1 MNGPATTERLIAL
14 VGSYLTEDAARAD
27 GYRPAATELEVGTV
41 ALVVSYGRLR
51 RGIVVKVGRT
61 RASVAFTTDRAID
74 MAELMNSGGWERHF
88 YPQVTV
94 KSDLFANIWVKAPT
108 TPEQPRTLQD
118 SGTVDLVMDACC
130 EAYPNCHEPVPF
142 AQLSHTVSDTVI
154 PAPVQMHTAE
164 SHKLSV
170 ATDQHPGTPDDVP
183 SDLAIDT
190 ATNALIRDPFS
201 VSDLPP
207 ILPMDLVTVDREDRW
222 HDVIQIDEYA
232 ERGMVRP
239 IDSQDDRE
247 DRWIDFVRLH
257 KIDPV
262 DCVELLSDPPPVP
275 GDPQVLLSCW
285 VDGTPRPKGSLK
297 PTGRQGQRVRL
308 VEQSTDSS
316 AWRDTI
322 AWTVRREL
330 NLPAP
335 GYPTQLP
342 VELACT
348 FAFERAESCTDEEPT
363 GAGIGDTDKLIR
375 NVMDALQDARVYAN
389 DRQVVAVK
397 ASKVWT
403 ADGQKPGALIAVKEA
418 L

>member
-1 MNGPATTERLIAL
+1 
-14 VGSYLTEDAARAD
+14 
-27 GYRPAATELEVGTV
+27 
-41 ALVVSYGRLR
+41 
-51 RGIVVKVGRT
+51 
-61 RASVAFTTDRAID
+61 
-74 MAELMNSGGWERHF
+74 
-88 YPQVTV
+88 
-94 KSDLFANIWVKAPT
+94 
-108 TPEQPRTLQD
+108 
-118 SGTVDLVMDACC
+118 
-130 EAYPNCHEPVPF
+130 
-142 AQLSHTVSDTVI
+142 
-154 PAPVQMHTAE
+154 MHTAE

-170 ATDQHPGTPDDVP
+170 ATTQRPGTPDDVP

-207 ILPMDLVTVDREDRW
+207 FLPMDLVTVDREDRW

-297 PTGRQGQRVRL
+297 PTGRQGGRVRL

-316 AWRDTI
+316 TWRDTI
-322 AWTVRREL
+322 AWTARREL

-375 NVMDALQDARVYAN
+375 NVMDALQDAKVYRQRPSGGCGEGVESL
-389 DRQVVAVK
+389 DRGRAEAGRADHREGSAVSDIWRRSTRCDGGMCVEVRGRHRRHRRP
-397 ASKVWT
+397 AATAAARNSATPARSSTSPVTNWT
-403 ADGQKPGALIAVKEA
+403 RSPRAGWTENSHEWPGSTRHAGQGDPAPGVRSRRPA
-418 L
+418 

>member
-1 MNGPATTERLIAL
+1 MDGPATPERLVAL
-14 VGSYLTEDAARAD
+14 VGSYLTEDAARRD
-27 GYRPAATELEVGTV
+27 GYQQAGDIGPLLEVGTV

-61 RASVAFTTDRAID
+61 RASVAFTTDRAVEQ
-74 MAELMNSGGWERHF
+74 AEAFTKMNRDIVPPDYSIS
-88 YPQVTV
+88 PVITV

-118 SGTVDLVMDACC
+118 SSTVDLVMD
-130 EAYPNCHEPVPF
+130 H
-142 AQLSHTVSDTVI
+142 
-154 PAPVQMHTAE
+154 PVQLHAAE

-170 ATDQHPGTPDDVP
+170 ATTQYPGTPDDVP

-190 ATNALIRDPFS
+190 AIRDPFS

-207 ILPMDLVTVDREDRW
+207 FLPMDLVTVDGEDRW
-222 HDVIQIDEYA
+222 HDVLEIDEYA

-239 IDSQDDRE
+239 IDSQDDRD

-257 KIDPV
+257 KIDPM
-262 DCVELLSDPPPVP
+262 DCVDLLSDPPPAP
-275 GDPQVLLSCW
+275 GDPQVLLMCW

-297 PTGRQGQRVRL
+297 VVSARGRRPVLR
-308 VEQSTDSS
+308 EQSTDSS
-316 AWRDTI
+316 AWRDTV
-322 AWTVRREL
+322 AWTARREL
-330 NLPAP
+330 NLPAT
-335 GYPTQLP
+335 GYPTQIP

-348 FAFERAESCTDEEPT
+348 FAFERPESNTDEEPT
-363 GAGIGDTDKLIR
+363 SGGIGDLDKLLR
-375 NVMDALQDARVYAN
+375 NVGDALTDAKVIAD
-389 DRQVVAVK
+389 DRQIVAMK

-403 ADGQKPGALIAVKEA
+403 ADGQKPGALITVREA

>member
-27 GYRPAATELEVGTV
+27 GYRPATAELEVGTI
-41 ALVVSYGRLR
+41 ALVASYGRLR

-61 RASVAFTTDRAID
+61 RASVAFTTDRAIET
-74 MAELMNSGGWERHF
+74 AKINQWPPSEFLLPRI
-88 YPQVTV
+88 TV
-94 KSDLFANIWVKAPT
+94 KSDLFANIWVKAAT
-108 TPEQPRTLQD
+108 TPEQPRTIQEP
-118 SGTVDLVMDACC
+118 GTVDLVMD
-130 EAYPNCHEPVPF
+130 H
-142 AQLSHTVSDTVI
+142 
-154 PAPVQMHTAE
+154 PVQMHTAE

-170 ATDQHPGTPDDVP
+170 ATTHHPGTPDDVP

-190 ATNALIRDPFS
+190 AIRDPFS

-207 ILPMDLVTVDREDRW
+207 FLPMDLVTVDREDRW

-239 IDSQDDRE
+239 IDSQDSRD
-247 DRWIDFVRLH
+247 DRWIDFTRLH

-262 DCVELLSDPPPVP
+262 DCVDLLSDPPPVP
-275 GDPQVLLSCW
+275 GDPPVLLMCW

-297 PTGRQGQRVRL
+297 VVSARGRKPVLQ
-308 VEQSTDSS
+308 EQSTDSS
-316 AWRDTI
+316 AWRDTV
-322 AWTVRREL
+322 AWTARREL

-348 FAFERAESCTDEEPT
+348 FAFERSASCTDEEPT
-363 GAGIGDTDKLIR
+363 SGGIGDLDKLLR
-375 NVMDALQDARVYAN
+375 NVGDALTDAKVIAD
-389 DRQVVAVK
+389 DRQIVAMK

-403 ADGQKPGALIAVKEA
+403 ADGQKPGALIIVREA

>member
-14 VGSYLTEDAARAD
+14 VGSYTEDDARRD
-27 GYRPAATELEVGTV
+27 SYRPAAAELEVGTI
-41 ALVVSYGRLR
+41 ALVASYGRLR

-61 RASVAFTTDRAID
+61 RASVAFTTDRAIEH
-74 MAELMNSGGWERHF
+74 AARTPLPGEPVYGEPGHIPLI
-88 YPQVTV
+88 TV
-94 KSDLFANIWVKAPT
+94 KSDLFTNIWVKAAT

-118 SGTVDLVMDACC
+118 SGTVDLVMD
-130 EAYPNCHEPVPF
+130 HPVHLH
-142 AQLSHTVSDTVI
+142 A
-154 PAPVQMHTAE
+154 AE

-170 ATDQHPGTPDDVP
+170 ATTHHPGTPDDVP
-183 SDLAIDT
+183 SDLAVST
-190 ATNALIRDPFS
+190 AIRDPFS

-207 ILPMDLVTVDREDRW
+207 FLPMDLVTVDREDRW

-239 IDSQDDRE
+239 IDSQDSRD
-247 DRWIDFVRLH
+247 DRWIDFARLH

-262 DCVELLSDPPPVP
+262 DCVELLT
-275 GDPQVLLSCW
+275 CW

-322 AWTVRREL
+322 AWTARREL

-342 VELACT
+342 VELECT
-348 FAFERAESCTDEEPT
+348 FAFERSASCTDEEPT
-363 GAGIGDTDKLIR
+363 SGGIGDLDKLIR
-375 NVMDALQDARVYAN
+375 NVGDALTDAKVIAD
-389 DRQVVAVK
+389 DRQIVAMK

-403 ADGQKPGALIAVKEA
+403 ADGQKPGALITVREA

>member
-27 GYRPAATELEVGTV
+27 GYRPATTELEVGTI
-41 ALVVSYGRLR
+41 ALVASYGRLR

-61 RASVAFTTDRAID
+61 RVSVAFTTDRAVEQ
-74 MAELMNSGGWERHF
+74 AEYESRVWDKGYQPRI
-88 YPQVTV
+88 TT
-94 KSDLFANIWVKAPT
+94 KSDLFANIWVKAAT

-118 SGTVDLVMDACC
+118 SSTVDLVMDACC

-142 AQLSHTVSDTVI
+142 AQLSHTVCDTVI

-170 ATDQHPGTPDDVP
+170 ATTQRPGTPDDVP

-207 ILPMDLVTVDREDRW
+207 FLPMDLVTADGEDRW

-275 GDPQVLLSCW
+275 GDPRILLSCW

-322 AWTVRREL
+322 AWTARREL

-342 VELACT
+342 VELMCT
-348 FAFERAESCTDEEPT
+348 FAFERAEFNTDEEPT
-363 GAGIGDTDKLIR
+363 SGGIGDLDKLIR
-375 NVMDALQDARVYAN
+375 NVGDALTDAKVIAD
-389 DRQVVAVK
+389 DRQIVAVR

-403 ADGQKPGALIAVKEA
+403 ADGQKPGALIVVREA

>member
-1 MNGPATTERLIAL
+1 MDGPATPERLVAL
-14 VGSYLTEDAARAD
+14 VGSYLTEDAARRD
-27 GYRPAATELEVGTV
+27 GYQQAGDIGPLLEVGTV

-61 RASVAFTTDRAID
+61 RASVAFTTDRAIEH
-74 MAELMNSGGWERHF
+74 AARTPLPGEPVYGEPGHIPLI
-88 YPQVTV
+88 TV
-94 KSDLFANIWVKAPT
+94 KSDLFANIWVKTAT

-118 SGTVDLVMDACC
+118 SSTVDLVMD
-130 EAYPNCHEPVPF
+130 H
-142 AQLSHTVSDTVI
+142 
-154 PAPVQMHTAE
+154 PVQLHAAE

-170 ATDQHPGTPDDVP
+170 ATTQYPGTPDDVP

-190 ATNALIRDPFS
+190 AIRDPFS

-207 ILPMDLVTVDREDRW
+207 FLPMDLVTVDGEDRW
-222 HDVIQIDEYA
+222 HDVLEIDEYA

-247 DRWIDFVRLH
+247 DRWIDFVRLR

-297 PTGRQGQRVRL
+297 PTGRQGGRVRL

-316 AWRDTI
+316 AWRSRVAWEARQTI
-322 AWTVRREL
+322 GL
-330 NLPAP
+330 SL

-348 FAFERAESCTDEEPT
+348 FAFERPESNTDEEPT
-363 GAGIGDTDKLIR
+363 SGGIGDLDKLIR
-375 NVMDALQDARVYAN
+375 NVGDALTDAKVIAD
-389 DRQVVAVK
+389 DRQIVAMK

-403 ADGQKPGALIAVKEA
+403 ADGQKPGALITVREA

>member
-27 GYRPAATELEVGTV
+27 GYRPATAELEIGTI
-41 ALVVSYGRLR
+41 ALVASYSRLR

-61 RASVAFTTDRAID
+61 RASVAFTTDRAIESVE
-74 MAELMNSGGWERHF
+74 AMNQRAVEGRVAGFVS
-88 YPQVTV
+88 YLPQVTV
-94 KSDLFANIWVKAPT
+94 KSDLFANIWVKAAT

-118 SGTVDLVMDACC
+118 SGTVDLVMD
-130 EAYPNCHEPVPF
+130 HPVHLH
-142 AQLSHTVSDTVI
+142 A
-154 PAPVQMHTAE
+154 AE

-170 ATDQHPGTPDDVP
+170 ATTHHPGTPDDVP
-183 SDLAIDT
+183 SDLAVST
-190 ATNALIRDPFS
+190 AIRDPFS

-207 ILPMDLVTVDREDRW
+207 FLPMDLVTVDGEDRW

-239 IDSQDDRE
+239 IDSQDSRD
-247 DRWIDFVRLH
+247 DRWIDFARLH

-275 GDPQVLLSCW
+275 GDPQILLTCW

-297 PTGRQGQRVRL
+297 PTGRQGGRVRL

-316 AWRDTI
+316 VWRDTI
-322 AWTVRREL
+322 AWTARREL
-330 NLPAP
+330 NLPAS

-348 FAFERAESCTDEEPT
+348 FAFERAGSCTDEEPT

-375 NVMDALQDARVYAN
+375 NVMDALQDAKVYAN

-403 ADGQKPGALIAVKEA
+403 ADGQQPGALITVKEA

>member
-27 GYRPAATELEVGTV
+27 GYRPATTELEVGTI

-61 RASVAFTTDRAID
+61 RASVAFTTDRAIET
-74 MAELMNSGGWERHF
+74 AKINQWPPSEFLLPRI
-88 YPQVTV
+88 TV
-94 KSDLFANIWVKAPT
+94 KSDLFANIWVKAAT
-108 TPEQPRTLQD
+108 TPEQPRTIQEP
-118 SGTVDLVMDACC
+118 GTVDLVMDACC

-142 AQLSHTVSDTVI
+142 TQLSHTVCDTVI

-170 ATDQHPGTPDDVP
+170 ATTQRPGTPDDVP

-190 ATNALIRDPFS
+190 AIRDPFS

-207 ILPMDLVTVDREDRW
+207 FLPMDLVIVDGEDRW

-247 DRWIDFVRLH
+247 DRWIDFTRLH

-262 DCVELLSDPPPVP
+262 DCVDLLSDPPPVP
-275 GDPQVLLSCW
+275 GDPPVLLMCW

-297 PTGRQGQRVRL
+297 VVSARGRKPVLQ
-308 VEQSTDSS
+308 EQSTDSS
-316 AWRDTI
+316 AWRDTV
-322 AWTVRREL
+322 AWTARREL

-348 FAFERAESCTDEEPT
+348 FAFERSASCTDEEPT
-363 GAGIGDTDKLIR
+363 SGGIGDLDKLLR
-375 NVMDALQDARVYAN
+375 NVGDALTDAKVIAD
-389 DRQVVAVK
+389 DRQIVAMK

-403 ADGQKPGALIAVKEA
+403 ADGQKPGALIIVREA